1 MRRLLFVGAPF
12 GPFFRRMA
20 KELELKKSSVWRAC
34 FTGGDLLDTAARNR
48 IVFTGKNEDWPKF
61 ITDFCTKNHIDGVI
75 TFNDALPRNRAALDC
90 ARRLGISRY
99 VLENGYLRPHWI
111 TLERDGVNGHSPLPR
126 DPEYYESKATI
137 ERSYKAF
144 KFRMRPHVV
153 NTIKYF
159 AASVLLSPFITFD
172 KSYYGT
178 SVWKQARGYVR
189 EYYWRI
195 THKEDDTVSKI
206 EAINH
211 EATKVF
217 SFLLQKPGDLQL
229 VVHSRHGGNNGF
241 VREVIESFAQNAPK
255 PSILII
261 KQHPLDYGIEKTPK
275 MVRMMIRD
283 LKLEDR
289 VFFLRKTSIDIV
301 LKQTDGMVT
310 INSTGGLA
318 AIDKGL
324 PVICLGTAF
333 YDMKGLT
340 FQDGLDKFWSDCE
353 APDAEWVAKFI
364 SYLKGTSQLNGGFH
378 THEAL
383 NVLMP
388 QLVNMILKDSLV
400 QYPVML
406 SVNEAET
413 YAVSDHAIDLK
424 QSSVSR

>member
-1 MRRLLFVGAPF
+1 MRRLLFIGAPF
-12 GPFFRRMA
+12 GPFFRRIA
-20 KELELKKSSVWRAC
+20 KELELRKSVVWRAC

-48 IVFTGKNEDWPKF
+48 VIFQGKNEEWPAF
-61 ITDFCTKNHIDGVI
+61 ITEFMKSNHIDGIV
-75 TFNDALPRNRAALDC
+75 TFNDALPRNMAALQC
-90 ARRLGISRY
+90 AEKLGISRY

-126 DPEYYESKATI
+126 DPAYYETKKTI
-137 ERSYKAF
+137 NRSYTAF
-144 KFRMRPHVV
+144 KFRMRPHVI

-159 AASVLLSPFITFD
+159 IASVALSPFIKFD

-178 SVWKQARGYVR
+178 SIWKQARGYLR
-189 EYYWRI
+189 EYYWRL
-195 THKEDDTVSKI
+195 THKEDDTVERIDKL
-206 EAINH
+206 NH
-211 EATKVF
+211 AETKVF

-229 VVHSRHGGNNGF
+229 VVHSKHGGNNGF
-241 VREVIESFAQNAPK
+241 VKEVIESFAKNAPK

-275 MVRMMIRD
+275 MVRALIRD

-318 AIDKGL
+318 AIDNGL

-340 FQDGLDKFWSDCE
+340 FQDGLDRFWSECI
-353 APDAEWVAKFI
+353 APDADWVAKFI
-364 SYLKGTSQLNGGFH
+364 SYLKKTSQLNGGFH
-378 THEAL
+378 TREAL
-383 NVLMP
+383 NILMP
-388 QLVNMILKDSLV
+388 QLVDMLLKDSLV
-400 QYPVML
+400 QYADMPF
-406 SVNEAET
+406 SVAEQVIKPIT
-413 YAVSDHAIDLK
+413 GLK
-424 QSSVSR
+424 ESSA

>member
-20 KELELKKSSVWRAC
+20 KELELKKSVVWRAC
-34 FTGGDLLDTAARNR
+34 FTGGDMLDTATRNR
-48 IVFTGKNEDWPKF
+48 VIFNGKNEDWPQF
-61 ITDFCTKNHIDGVI
+61 FSDFCTKNHIDGVI

-90 ARRLGISRY
+90 ATRLGISRY
-99 VLENGYLRPHWI
+99 VLENGYLRPHWV

-126 DPEYYESKATI
+126 DPEYYEGKEVTA
-137 ERSYKAF
+137 RSYNAF

-159 AASVLLSPFITFD
+159 VSSVALSPFIAFD

-178 SVWKQARGYVR
+178 SIWKQARGYVR
-189 EYYWRI
+189 EYYWRM
-195 THKEDDTVSKI
+195 THNEDDIVAKI
-206 EAINH
+206 EAMNH
-211 EATKVF
+211 AATKVF

-229 VVHSRHGGNNGF
+229 VVHSKHGGNNGF
-241 VREVIESFAQNAPK
+241 VREVIESFAKHAPQ

-275 MVRMMIRD
+275 MFRLMIRD

-318 AIDKGL
+318 GIDKGL

-340 FQDGLDKFWSDCE
+340 FQGGLDKFWAECE
-353 APDAEWVAKFI
+353 APDEEWVSKFI

-378 THEAL
+378 TQEAL

-388 QLVNMILKDSLV
+388 QLVSLILKDSLV
-400 QYPVML
+400 QYPV
-406 SVNEAET
+406 
-413 YAVSDHAIDLK
+413 VSLDGNVESILDSESALDLK